1 MIIEETAN
9 CLAINVFT
17 DYDTICVQDF
27 TGDYVRF
34 DKQQAAQLVEVLQ
47 YWVNGKEIE

>member
-17 DYDTICVQDF
+17 DYDTICVQDL

-34 DKQQAAQLVEVLQ
+34 DKKQAAQVIEVMQ
-47 YWVNGKEIE
+47 RWVDGEEIE

>member
-1 MIIEETAN
+1 MKIEETVN
-9 CLAINVFT
+9 CMAINVFT
-17 DYDTICVQDF
+17 DYDTVCIQDF

-47 YWVNGKEIE
+47 CWVNGEEIE